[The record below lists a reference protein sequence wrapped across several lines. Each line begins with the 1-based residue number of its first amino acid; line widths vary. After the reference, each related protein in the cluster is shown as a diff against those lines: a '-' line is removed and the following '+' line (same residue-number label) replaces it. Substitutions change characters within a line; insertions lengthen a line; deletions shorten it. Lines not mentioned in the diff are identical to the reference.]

1 MHTYK
6 PYYHFSRE
14 AWAALSETETPPLT
28 QTELEEIR
36 GINTRISL
44 SEVETAYMPLTK
56 LISFYLEA
64 AETLHAKA
72 GAFLGTS
79 EKKVP
84 FIIGIAGSV
93 AVGKSTI
100 ARLLQLLLSRV
111 LPHKKTELVTTDGFL
126 YPNAVLQEKQLMK
139 RKGFPESYD
148 IKALIDFM
156 GQVKAGTT
164 NIMGPQYSHLTY
176 DVLPEQAELVS
187 DPDILIVEGVNVLQ
201 VKKEYQFFVSDFF
214 DFSIY
219 IDAEEPNI
227 EKWYKERFL
236 MLRATAF
243 QDPKS
248 YFRHYAEVSLEEALK
263 SADTIWEEINAKN
276 LHENILPT
284 KGRSDLILRKGNN
297 HEVEDVYL
305 RKL

>member
-1 MHTYK
+1 
-6 PYYHFSRE
+6 
-14 AWAALSETETPPLT
+14 
-28 QTELEEIR
+28 
-36 GINTRISL
+36 
-44 SEVETAYMPLTK
+44 
-56 LISFYLEA
+56 
-64 AETLHAKA
+64 
-72 GAFLGTS
+72 
-79 EKKVP
+79 
-84 FIIGIAGSV
+84 
-93 AVGKSTI
+93 
-100 ARLLQLLLSRV
+100 
-111 LPHKKTELVTTDGFL
+111 
-126 YPNAVLQEKQLMK
+126 
-139 RKGFPESYD
+139 
-148 IKALIDFM
+148 
-156 GQVKAGTT
+156 
-164 NIMGPQYSHLTY
+164 MGPQYSHLTY
-176 DVLPEQAELVS
+176 DVLPRTQLVS

-219 IDAEEPNI
+219 IDADESNI

-248 YFRHYAEVSLEEALK
+248 YFRHYAEVSIDEALE